1 MQQLK
6 LGNNQK
12 NIFKRKQLRVPTFA
26 ALTNGALSNLVD
38 ASAHPVGKKEKNDV
52 GSVHF
57 ILEDATFFCP
67 FLELFQLSGVP
78 D

>member
-12 NIFKRKQLRVPTFA
+12 NILKRKQLRVPTFI

-38 ASAHPVGKKEKNDV
+38 ASAHPVGKKEKMMS
-52 GSVHF
+52 GQFISFWKMLISSV
-57 ILEDATFFCP
+57 LYWN
-67 FLELFQLSGVP
+67 FLSVTIV
-78 D
+78 